1 MIKALIWD
9 IGGVLIG
16 DPKYKEFWKGI
27 PKSEELRIK
36 FGMRKIDTKEF
47 IKQGANLMNL
57 SQKEFLEKYKKAYWT
72 GKRNINAIRIF
83 KKNKLKNYIFSD
95 TNPIHLQYLK
105 KIGKDTFEKT
115 EKIFTDKRKKY
126 SNSYKE
132 LLKII
137 KLKPEEV
144 IFIDNKEKYIQLAR
158 KQGINSILYKNNFQ
172 LKTELNKYGLSL

>member
-9 IGGVLIG
+9 IGGVLIE
-16 DPKYKEFWKGI
+16 DPKYKEFWKEI
-27 PKSEELRIK
+27 PESEELRIK

-47 IKQGANLMNL
+47 IRQGANLMNVT
-57 SQKEFLEKYKKAYWT
+57 QKEFLEEYKKAYWT
-72 GKRNINAIRIF
+72 GERNINAIRIF
-83 KKNKLKNYIFSD
+83 MKNKLKNYIFSD
-95 TNPIHLQYLK
+95 TNPIHLQYLE
-105 KIGKDTFEKT
+105 KIGKDLFEKA

-132 LLKII
+132 ILKII

-144 IFIDNKEKYIQLAR
+144 IFIDNKEKYIELAR

-172 LKTELNKYGLSL
+172 LKKELSEFGLKF